1 MIELDIK
8 IRAKDEET
16 FLSFIEMMTKSI
28 ELAND
33 SGAIDVTL
41 YVEKEDSRITITRK
55 EVIK

>member
-41 YVEKEDSRITITRK
+41 YVEKEDSRITITR
-55 EVIK
+55 

>member
-16 FLSFIEMMTKSI
+16 FIMFIDVMTKSI

-33 SGAIDVTL
+33 SGAIDVNL
-41 YVEKEDSRITITRK
+41 YVEKEDSKITLTRK
-55 EVIK
+55 VITK